1 VKFKEKTPNSEPK
14 TQKTKRGSQTGKGI
28 MLQCPNSCKKHV
40 KEGKEGKLKRIISL
54 EKPSLTMTTHFKI
67 EATCVL

>member
-1 VKFKEKTPNSEPK
+1 MSKKERKGNLK
-14 TQKTKRGSQTGKGI
+14 HKRLKGGHKQAKEQI